1 MITFGYKS
9 RFSGFTRGVVA
20 LILGTVM
27 LFVGNA
33 VDLMVYIIATF
44 LLISGLLTLFVGL
57 KKENASQKPL
67 VMVNSGFNIVIAIL
81 MYIFASQLG
90 NFVVGV
96 IGFVMFLFGLLQ
108 IIVLGSANRT
118 ESMSKGFFAMPVLV
132 LACGALL
139 LFKPEFIGKF
149 IGVVIG
155 VSFILYGASELLSS
169 WKMRSVIGQVE
180 SQPSQPSQPADEQEP
195 VADVKDVD
203 FEKVDEQ

>member
-180 SQPSQPSQPADEQEP
+180 SQPSQPSQQADEQEP